1 MKSSTTT
8 LISALRIL
16 AGDIKS
22 EDGVANAAIAEAADR
37 MEELERENI
46 KLRERIAFEASM
58 NAQLKEKLEN
68 KTNSSN

>member
-1 MKSSTTT
+1 MSTGSDFT
-8 LISALRIL
+8 RF
-16 AGDIKS
+16 
-22 EDGVANAAIAEAADR
+22 R
-37 MEELERENI
+37 MGIREKIEQLERKNAELRAENM

>member
-1 MKSSTTT
+1 MSTGSDFTRFRMGIREKIEQ
-8 LISALRIL
+8 LDRKNAELR
-16 AGDIKS
+16 A
-22 EDGVANAAIAEAADR
+22 
-37 MEELERENI
+37 ENI

>member
-1 MKSSTTT
+1 MSTGSDFT
-8 LISALRIL
+8 RF
-16 AGDIKS
+16 
-22 EDGVANAAIAEAADR
+22 R
-37 MEELERENI
+37 MGIREKIEQLERKNAELRAENI

>member
-1 MKSSTTT
+1 MSTPRTDELYNSVCFFT
-8 LISALRIL
+8 DEEQAVDALAELRDL
-16 AGDIKS
+16 A
-22 EDGVANAAIAEAADR
+22 R
-37 MEELERENI
+37 ELERENI

>member
-1 MKSSTTT
+1 MSTGSDFT
-8 LISALRIL
+8 LF
-16 AGDIKS
+16 
-22 EDGVANAAIAEAADR
+22 R
-37 MEELERENI
+37 MGIREKIEQLERKNAELRAENI

>member
-1 MKSSTTT
+1 MSTPRTDELFNSVCFFT
-8 LISALRIL
+8 DEEQAVDALAELRDL
-16 AGDIKS
+16 A
-22 EDGVANAAIAEAADR
+22 R
-37 MEELERENI
+37 ELERENI

>member
-1 MKSSTTT
+1 MSTPRTDELYNSVCFFT
-8 LISALRIL
+8 DEEQAVDALADFRDL
-16 AGDIKS
+16 A
-22 EDGVANAAIAEAADR
+22 R
-37 MEELERENI
+37 ELERENI